1 MILLNFKKKFL
12 GWLRFVITNVIG
24 IEKFFTHVYAD
35 LYSLTINKK
44 LVIAIGL
51 VSAIALSITAIS
63 TFSIVIFTIEERT
76 KDQLVTE
83 SIVRGE
89 TIQTFFDLKT
99 QQIQNLAKNLLLQK
113 TINDINRLEDQSN
126 FEITLEEKRL
136 VFLDEIN
143 NFQSSLDNQIELDN
157 LYILGQDDR
166 IYFSLDKESNE
177 NLSSYVS
184 DSFTTVKTSLIEF
197 TPLTVFEDGNA
208 IISVPVYVSEEN
220 TNSEPMGTIIAILNI
235 QEINQILHKSFAS
248 AGSDTSFL
256 VKNEN
261 LIILKSRSENDDSS
275 ILTLN
280 TVPIKA
286 CFDEGRNYYGKYLNS
301 DNEQVYGFS
310 YCATD
315 LNLSLLTEINESDV
329 LKPIAN
335 LQQSFLLIGIT
346 ILAGVGF
353 VSFFLSRSISQPI
366 LKLKD
371 ATDEISNGNFNV
383 RSKIKSGDEIEQL
396 STSFDLMAKTIQD
409 SLEKIKQ
416 KDIVIKEQHELLL
429 EFSENKQK
437 CCVGVIDIVSST
449 KITAN
454 LTDAQTRNF
463 YGIFIN
469 FMASIVDDFGGI
481 VVKNI
486 GDALLFYFPE
496 TNRNRKQYFENVI
509 NCCMMMINSH
519 SEVNDKMDDKGLSSL
534 SYRISAHYGPIM
546 IAQMSTSS
554 VADIFGSTVNVCTKI
569 NSMANP
575 NELVIGE
582 ELYDIL
588 KSNNHFSFKQKS
600 DYFLNDEIQF
610 KVYSVENNFPS
621 EKKPLSYLH
630 A

>member
-1 MILLNFKKKFL
+1 MHSLN
-12 GWLRFVITNVIG
+12 
-24 IEKFFTHVYAD
+24 
-35 LYSLTINKK
+35 INKK

-63 TFSIVIFTIEERT
+63 TFSIVSFTIEERT
-76 KDQLVTE
+76 KDQIVTE

-89 TIQTFFDLKT
+89 TIQAFFDLKT
-99 QQIQNLAKNLLLQK
+99 QQIQNLAKNQIIQK
-113 TINDINRLEDQSN
+113 SINDINRLEDQSI

-136 VFLDEIN
+136 IFSDEIHK
-143 NFQSSLDNQIELDN
+143 FQSSLDTQIELDN

-166 IYFSLDKESNE
+166 IYFSLIKESNE
-177 NLSSYVS
+177 NSSSSVS
-184 DSFTTVKTSLIEF
+184 DSFTNVKTSVIEF
-197 TPLTVFEDGNA
+197 TPLTNFENGKT
-208 IISVPVYVSEEN
+208 IVSVPVYVSEEN

-235 QEINQILHKSFAS
+235 QEINQILHKSIGS
-248 AGSDTSFL
+248 TGSDTSFL
-256 VKNEN
+256 VNSEN
-261 LIILKSRSENDDSS
+261 LIILKSRSENENSS

-280 TVPIKA
+280 TVPIKM
-286 CFDEGRNYYGKYLNS
+286 CFDEGRNYYGKYMNS
-301 DNEQVYGFS
+301 DNKQVYGFS
-310 YCATD
+310 YCVTD
-315 LNLSLLTEINESDV
+315 LNLSLLTEIDESEV
-329 LKPIAN
+329 LSPITN

-371 ATDEISNGNFNV
+371 AADEISNGNFNA
-383 RSKIKSGDEIEQL
+383 RSNIKSGDEIEQL
-396 STSFDLMAKTIQD
+396 SVSFDSMAKTIQD

-437 CCVGVIDIVSST
+437 CCVGMIDIVSST

-454 LTDAQTRNF
+454 LTDVETRNF
-463 YGIFIN
+463 YEIFIN
-469 FMASIVDDFGGI
+469 FMASIIDDFGGI

-496 TNRNRKQYFENVI
+496 TNRNSKQYFENVI

-519 SEVNDKMDDKGLSSL
+519 SKINDKMDDKGLSSL
-534 SYRISAHYGPIM
+534 SYRISALYGPIM

-575 NELVIGE
+575 NEFVIGE

-588 KSNNHFSFKQKS
+588 KSNEHFLFKQKS
-600 DYFLNDEIQF
+600 DYFLNDEIKF

-621 EKKPLSYLH
+621 RKKALSYLH
-630 A
+630 SVI

>member
-1 MILLNFKKKFL
+1 MHSLN
-12 GWLRFVITNVIG
+12 
-24 IEKFFTHVYAD
+24 
-35 LYSLTINKK
+35 INKK

-51 VSAIALSITAIS
+51 VSAVALSITAIS
-63 TFSIVIFTIEERT
+63 TFSIVSLTIEEQT

-99 QQIQNLAKNLLLQK
+99 QQIENLAKNQIIQK
-113 TINDINRLEDQSN
+113 SINDINRLEDQFT

-136 VFLDEIN
+136 VFSDEIN
-143 NFQSSLDNQIELDN
+143 KFQSSLDDQIDLNN

-166 IYFSLDKESNE
+166 TYFSLIKESDE
-177 NLSSYVS
+177 NPPSYVS
-184 DSFTTVKTSLIEF
+184 DSFTTVKTSVIEF

-208 IISVPVYVSEEN
+208 IVSVPVYVSEEN
-220 TNSEPMGTIIAILNI
+220 TNSEPMGTIVAVLNI
-235 QEINQILHKSFAS
+235 QEINQILHKSVGS

-256 VKNEN
+256 VNGEN
-261 LIILKSRSENDDSS
+261 QIILKSRSENNDSS

-280 TVPIKA
+280 TVPIKM

-301 DNEQVYGFS
+301 DNKQVYGFS

-315 LNLSLLTEINESDV
+315 LNLSLLTEINESEV
-329 LKPIAN
+329 LSPITN

-346 ILAGVGF
+346 ILAGVGL

-371 ATDEISNGNFNV
+371 AADEISNGNFNA
-383 RSKIKSGDEIEQL
+383 RSQIKSGDEIEQL
-396 STSFDLMAKTIQD
+396 SVSFDLMAKTIQD

-454 LTDAQTRNF
+454 LTDVETRNF

-469 FMASIVDDFGGI
+469 FMASIIDDFGGI

-496 TNRNRKQYFENVI
+496 TNRNRKQYFENVV

-519 SEVNDKMDDKGLSSL
+519 SKINDKMDDKGLSSF
-534 SYRISAHYGPIM
+534 SYRISAIYGPIM

-582 ELYDIL
+582 ELYHIL
-588 KSNNHFSFKQKS
+588 KSNDNFLFKQKP
-600 DYFLNDEIQF
+600 DYFLNDEIKF

-621 EKKPLSYLH
+621 RKKTLSYLRSVI
-630 A
+630 

>member
-1 MILLNFKKKFL
+1 MHSLN
-12 GWLRFVITNVIG
+12 
-24 IEKFFTHVYAD
+24 
-35 LYSLTINKK
+35 INKK

-63 TFSIVIFTIEERT
+63 TFSIVSFTIEERT

-99 QQIQNLAKNLLLQK
+99 QQIQNLAKNQILQK
-113 TINDINRLEDQSN
+113 SINDINRLEDQST

-136 VFLDEIN
+136 IFSDEIHKFQN
-143 NFQSSLDNQIELDN
+143 NLDNQIDLDN

-166 IYFSLDKESNE
+166 TYFSLIKESNE
-177 NLSSYVS
+177 NPSSYVS
-184 DSFTTVKTSLIEF
+184 DSFTNVKTSVIEF
-197 TPLTVFEDGNA
+197 TSLTNFENGNA
-208 IISVPVYVSEEN
+208 IVSVPVYVSEEN

-235 QEINQILHKSFAS
+235 QEINQILHKSFGS
-248 AGSDTSFL
+248 TGSDTSFL
-256 VKNEN
+256 VNSEN
-261 LIILKSRSENDDSS
+261 LIILKSRSENDNSS

-280 TVPIKA
+280 TVPIKM

-301 DNEQVYGFS
+301 DNKQVYGFS

-315 LNLSLLTEINESDV
+315 LNLSLLTEINESEV
-329 LKPIAN
+329 LSPITN

-371 ATDEISNGNFNV
+371 AADEISNGNFNA
-383 RSKIKSGDEIEQL
+383 RSKIKSGDEIEEL
-396 STSFDLMAKTIQD
+396 SVSFDLMAKTIQD

-454 LTDAQTRNF
+454 LTDVETRNF

-469 FMASIVDDFGGI
+469 FMASIIDDFGGV

-496 TNRNRKQYFENVI
+496 TNNKQYFENVI

-519 SEVNDKMDDKGLSSL
+519 SKINDKMDDKGLSSF
-534 SYRISAHYGPIM
+534 SYRISALYGPIM

-588 KSNNHFSFKQKS
+588 KSNNNFLFKQKS
-600 DYFLNDEIQF
+600 DYFLNDEIKF
-610 KVYSVENNFPS
+610 KVYSVENNFTS
-621 EKKPLSYLH
+621 EKKILSYLH
-630 A
+630 SVI